1 MASIVSAGT
10 TSATALNMS
19 ADTTGILQLA
29 SNNGT
34 VALTVDTSQRVNLGA
49 TSNVFNSKFGV
60 TSSAAFPIAA
70 ITSEV
75 AGSIFQ
81 KSTSGAGNQIL
92 FLSSNN
98 YNYGALGVVSATG
111 TATGDVFSLG
121 YVASAGGTAT
131 AAICWNSVAGAPLVS
146 IGGNAPTGNFQFE
159 VNNTQNTSASRG
171 TRINTVS
178 MGQSGGDYP
187 LVGYNFR
194 ATSSGGTYNYDV
206 ADTSYAISFGNNSQ
220 RLSVYSANAGSPG
233 TAISYTLG
241 PYVSV
246 TGTSWTNSSD
256 ERLKNITGSITGA
269 LASVAQLRSVRFTWK
284 DDANSKSQIGL
295 IAQDWLK
302 DYPEVVDVPKHEVDP
317 KTGET
322 LYLGVK
328 YTETIPILLACI
340 QELNAKVEALQA
352 KVGA

>member
-19 ADTTGILQLA
+19 ADTSGVLQLA

-34 VALTVDTSQRVNLGA
+34 VALTISTSQAINIGA

-60 TSSAAFPIAA
+60 TSASAFPIAA

-75 AGSIFQ
+75 AGSVFQ
-81 KSTSGAGNQIL
+81 KSASGAGNQIM
-92 FLSSNN
+92 FLSGNN
-98 YNYGALGVVSATG
+98 FNYGALGVVSATG

-131 AAICWNSVAGAPLVS
+131 SAITWNSSQGKVA
-146 IGGNAPTGNFQFE
+146 IGGNSPGGNFQFE
-159 VNNTQNTSASRG
+159 VINTYDTAASRG
-171 TRINTVS
+171 SKINTVS
-178 MGQSGGDYP
+178 LGQSGGDYP
-187 LVGYNFR
+187 YVGYNFR
-194 ATSSGGTYNYDV
+194 TTTSGGTYTYDV
-206 ADTSYAISFGNNSQ
+206 SDTAFAFSFGNGSGKLQ
-220 RLSVYSANAGSPG
+220 VFTASAGSAG
-233 TAISYTLG
+233 STISFTAG

-246 TGTSWTNSSD
+246 NNTSWTNASD

-269 LASVAQLRSVRFTWK
+269 LASVAQMRAVRYTWK
-284 DDANSKSQIGL
+284 DDANNKPQIGL
-295 IAQDWLK
+295 IAQDWQAAF
-302 DYPEVVDVPKHEVDP
+302 PEVVDVPEHEVDP
-317 KTGET
+317 KTGDT